1 MKHILIV
8 EDDTWLAESY
18 QKVLA
23 RAGYSAAHA
32 QSLQEAIVQLEQ
44 GIPDILLV
52 DVLLDSS
59 TVFTLLHELQSYD
72 DTKRIPVVVCS
83 GIEHRLLDADKLHS
97 YGVVRVLDKQTL
109 TPEGLLAC
117 VKEVCV

>member
-23 RAGYSAAHA
+23 RAGYLAAHA